1 MLDPSAL
8 IKASFEAGRDLF
20 RATAPEEADVAP
32 AASAPRRTGSVPI
45 RSLGPSHRERITEHL
60 LALDERDRYLRF
72 GYAANDAQIRRYAD
86 GLNFDRDDIFVT
98 TKVWNTDHGYDETLR
113 AFDKSTGL
121 LGIDEVDLYL
131 IHWPTP
137 ARDIYLDSWRAL
149 IRLREEGRARSI
161 GVSNFHEAHL
171 RKIIDETGVIPAI
184 NQIELH
190 PWLPQ
195 THMRDIDARLG
206 IKTEAWSPLGS
217 GRLIDDP
224 VIADYVQGIWQPL
237 MEAARARGEL
247 SAELDERFA
256 WEILLGRDRTVN
268 AFALPGG
275 YLGVHLGLVGVVA
288 TRDELASV
296 LAHELSHVT
305 QRHQQEQTAMAARP
319 RQQASQWR
327 VHQGITQAQPGKPG
341 HESATCPFKKRPG
354 TSPQQGIENRCAGRT
369 AF

>member
-1 MLDPSAL
+1 MTFAPLVEMNDGRSIPVIGFGVWQVPDDVVVDATLKALEVGYRHIDTAYLYLNERGVGEALRRSGLD
-8 IKASFEAGRDLF
+8 R
-20 RATAPEEADVAP
+20 
-32 AASAPRRTGSVPI
+32 
-45 RSLGPSHRERITEHL
+45 
-60 LALDERDRYLRF
+60 
-72 GYAANDAQIRRYAD
+72 N
-86 GLNFDRDDIFVT
+86 DIFVT

-224 VIADYVQGIWQPL
+224 VIGEIAAKHGKSPAQVMVRWSLQLGNIVLPKSVTPERIEQNIDVFDFVLDDAD
-237 MEAARARGEL
+237 
-247 SAELDERFA
+247 
-256 WEILLGRDRTVN
+256 
-268 AFALPGG
+268 
-275 YLGVHLGLVGVVA
+275 
-288 TRDELASV
+288 
-296 LAHELSHVT
+296 
-305 QRHQQEQTAMAARP
+305 MAAI
-319 RQQASQWR
+319 A
-327 VHQGITQAQPGKPG
+327 TL
-341 HESATCPFKKRPG
+341 ES
-354 TSPQQGIENRCAGRT
+354 GRRT
-369 AF
+369 GPNPDEFNEA

>member
-1 MLDPSAL
+1 MAFAPLVEMNDGRSIPVIGFGVWQVPDDVVVDATLKAL
-8 IKASFEAGRDLF
+8 EVGYRHIDTAYLYLNERGVGEAL
-20 RATAPEEADVAP
+20 
-32 AASAPRRTGSVPI
+32 RRS
-45 RSLGPSHRERITEHL
+45 
-60 LALDERDRYLRF
+60 
-72 GYAANDAQIRRYAD
+72 
-86 GLNFDRDDIFVT
+86 GLDRDDIFVT

-195 THMRDIDARLG
+195 AHMRDIDARLG

-224 VIADYVQGIWQPL
+224 VIAEV
-237 MEAARARGEL
+237 AAKHGKSPAQVMVRWSLQLGNIVLPKSVTPERIEQNIDVFDFV
-247 SAELDERFA
+247 LDDA
-256 WEILLGRDRTVN
+256 D
-268 AFALPGG
+268 
-275 YLGVHLGLVGVVA
+275 
-288 TRDELASV
+288 
-296 LAHELSHVT
+296 
-305 QRHQQEQTAMAARP
+305 MAAI
-319 RQQASQWR
+319 A
-327 VHQGITQAQPGKPG
+327 TL
-341 HESATCPFKKRPG
+341 ES
-354 TSPQQGIENRCAGRT
+354 GRRT
-369 AF
+369 GPNPDEFNEA

>member
-1 MLDPSAL
+1 MAFAPLVEMNDGRSIPVIGFGVWQVPDDVVVDATLKAL
-8 IKASFEAGRDLF
+8 EVGYRHIDTAYLYLNERGVGEAL
-20 RATAPEEADVAP
+20 
-32 AASAPRRTGSVPI
+32 RRS
-45 RSLGPSHRERITEHL
+45 
-60 LALDERDRYLRF
+60 
-72 GYAANDAQIRRYAD
+72 
-86 GLNFDRDDIFVT
+86 GLDRDDIFVT

-195 THMRDIDARLG
+195 THLRDIDARLG

-224 VIADYVQGIWQPL
+224 VIAEV
-237 MEAARARGEL
+237 AAKHGKSPAQVMVRWSIQLGNIVLPKSVTPERIEQNIDVFDFV
-247 SAELDERFA
+247 LDDA
-256 WEILLGRDRTVN
+256 D
-268 AFALPGG
+268 
-275 YLGVHLGLVGVVA
+275 
-288 TRDELASV
+288 
-296 LAHELSHVT
+296 
-305 QRHQQEQTAMAARP
+305 MAAI
-319 RQQASQWR
+319 A
-327 VHQGITQAQPGKPG
+327 TL
-341 HESATCPFKKRPG
+341 ES
-354 TSPQQGIENRCAGRT
+354 GRRT
-369 AF
+369 GPNPDEFNEA

>member
-1 MLDPSAL
+1 MTFAPLVEMNDGRSIPVIGFGVWQVPDDVVVDATLKAL
-8 IKASFEAGRDLF
+8 EVGYRHIDTAYLYLNERGVGEAL
-20 RATAPEEADVAP
+20 
-32 AASAPRRTGSVPI
+32 RRSE
-45 RSLGPSHRERITEHL
+45 L
-60 LALDERDRYLRF
+60 
-72 GYAANDAQIRRYAD
+72 
-86 GLNFDRDDIFVT
+86 DRDDIFVT

-224 VIADYVQGIWQPL
+224 VIAEV
-237 MEAARARGEL
+237 AAKHGKSPAQVMVRWSMQLGNIVLPKSVTPERIEQNIDVFDFV
-247 SAELDERFA
+247 LDDA
-256 WEILLGRDRTVN
+256 D
-268 AFALPGG
+268 
-275 YLGVHLGLVGVVA
+275 
-288 TRDELASV
+288 
-296 LAHELSHVT
+296 
-305 QRHQQEQTAMAARP
+305 MAAI
-319 RQQASQWR
+319 A
-327 VHQGITQAQPGKPG
+327 TL
-341 HESATCPFKKRPG
+341 ES
-354 TSPQQGIENRCAGRT
+354 GRRT
-369 AF
+369 GPNPDEFNEA

>member
-1 MLDPSAL
+1 MTCAPLVEMNDGRSIPVIGFGVWQVPDDVVVDATLKAL
-8 IKASFEAGRDLF
+8 EVGYRHIDTAYLYLNERGVGEAL
-20 RATAPEEADVAP
+20 
-32 AASAPRRTGSVPI
+32 RRS
-45 RSLGPSHRERITEHL
+45 
-60 LALDERDRYLRF
+60 
-72 GYAANDAQIRRYAD
+72 
-86 GLNFDRDDIFVT
+86 GLDRDDIFVT

-224 VIADYVQGIWQPL
+224 VIAEVASKHGKSPAQVMVRWSLQLGNIVLPKSVTPERIEQNIDVFDFV
-237 MEAARARGEL
+237 
-247 SAELDERFA
+247 LDDA
-256 WEILLGRDRTVN
+256 D
-268 AFALPGG
+268 
-275 YLGVHLGLVGVVA
+275 
-288 TRDELASV
+288 
-296 LAHELSHVT
+296 
-305 QRHQQEQTAMAARP
+305 MAAI
-319 RQQASQWR
+319 A
-327 VHQGITQAQPGKPG
+327 TL
-341 HESATCPFKKRPG
+341 ES
-354 TSPQQGIENRCAGRT
+354 GRRT
-369 AF
+369 GPNPDEFNEA

>member
-1 MLDPSAL
+1 MVFAPLVEMNDGRSIPVIGFGVWQVPDDVVVDATLKAL
-8 IKASFEAGRDLF
+8 EVGYRHIDTAYLYLNERGVGEALQ
-20 RATAPEEADVAP
+20 
-32 AASAPRRTGSVPI
+32 
-45 RSLGPSHRERITEHL
+45 RS
-60 LALDERDRYLRF
+60 
-72 GYAANDAQIRRYAD
+72 
-86 GLNFDRDDIFVT
+86 GLDRDDIFVT

-195 THMRDIDARLG
+195 AHMRDIDARLG

-224 VIADYVQGIWQPL
+224 IIGEV
-237 MEAARARGEL
+237 AAKHGKSPAQVMVRWSIQLGNIVL
-247 SAELDERFA
+247 PKSVTPERIEQNIDVF
-256 WEILLGRDRTVN
+256 D
-268 AFALPGG
+268 FALDD
-275 YLGVHLGLVGVVA
+275 A
-288 TRDELASV
+288 D
-296 LAHELSHVT
+296 
-305 QRHQQEQTAMAARP
+305 MAAI
-319 RQQASQWR
+319 A
-327 VHQGITQAQPGKPG
+327 TL
-341 HESATCPFKKRPG
+341 ES
-354 TSPQQGIENRCAGRT
+354 GRRT
-369 AF
+369 GPNPDDFNEA

>member
-1 MLDPSAL
+1 MVFAPLVEMNDGRSIPVIGFGVWQVPDDVVVDATLKAL
-8 IKASFEAGRDLF
+8 EVGYRHIDTAYLYHNERGVGEAL
-20 RATAPEEADVAP
+20 
-32 AASAPRRTGSVPI
+32 RRS
-45 RSLGPSHRERITEHL
+45 
-60 LALDERDRYLRF
+60 
-72 GYAANDAQIRRYAD
+72 
-86 GLNFDRDDIFVT
+86 GLDRDDVFVT

-171 RKIIDETGVIPAI
+171 RKIIDETGVIPAM

-195 THMRDIDARLG
+195 AHMRDIDARLG

-224 VIADYVQGIWQPL
+224 VIADV
-237 MEAARARGEL
+237 AAKHGKSPAQVMVRWSIQLGNIVLPKSVTPERIEQNIDVFDF
-247 SAELDERFA
+247 ELD
-256 WEILLGRDRTVN
+256 DT
-268 AFALPGG
+268 
-275 YLGVHLGLVGVVA
+275 
-288 TRDELASV
+288 D
-296 LAHELSHVT
+296 
-305 QRHQQEQTAMAARP
+305 MAA
-319 RQQASQWR
+319 
-327 VHQGITQAQPGKPG
+327 I
-341 HESATCPFKKRPG
+341 ATLD
-354 TSPQQGIENRCAGRT
+354 SGRRT
-369 AF
+369 GPNPDDFNEA

>member
-1 MLDPSAL
+1 MVFAPLVEMNDSRSIPVIGFGVWQVPDDVVVDATLKALEVGYRHIDTAYLYHNERGVGEALRRSGLD
-8 IKASFEAGRDLF
+8 RN
-20 RATAPEEADVAP
+20 DV
-32 AASAPRRTGSVPI
+32 
-45 RSLGPSHRERITEHL
+45 
-60 LALDERDRYLRF
+60 
-72 GYAANDAQIRRYAD
+72 
-86 GLNFDRDDIFVT
+86 FVT

-195 THMRDIDARLG
+195 TELRGIDTRLG

-224 VIADYVQGIWQPL
+224 VVAEV
-237 MEAARARGEL
+237 AAKHGKSAAQVMVRWSIQLGNIVLPKSVTPARIEQNIDVFDF
-247 SAELDERFA
+247 ELDDA
-256 WEILLGRDRTVN
+256 D
-268 AFALPGG
+268 
-275 YLGVHLGLVGVVA
+275 
-288 TRDELASV
+288 
-296 LAHELSHVT
+296 
-305 QRHQQEQTAMAARP
+305 MAAI
-319 RQQASQWR
+319 A
-327 VHQGITQAQPGKPG
+327 TL
-341 HESATCPFKKRPG
+341 ES
-354 TSPQQGIENRCAGRT
+354 GRRT
-369 AF
+369 GPNPDDFNEA

>member
-1 MLDPSAL
+1 MAFAPLVEMNDGRSIPVIGFGVWQVPDDVVVDATLKAL
-8 IKASFEAGRDLF
+8 EVGYRHIDTAYLYLNERGVGEAL
-20 RATAPEEADVAP
+20 
-32 AASAPRRTGSVPI
+32 RRS
-45 RSLGPSHRERITEHL
+45 
-60 LALDERDRYLRF
+60 
-72 GYAANDAQIRRYAD
+72 
-86 GLNFDRDDIFVT
+86 GLDRDDIFVT

-224 VIADYVQGIWQPL
+224 VIAEV
-237 MEAARARGEL
+237 AAKHGKSPAQVMVRWSMQLGNIVLPKSVTPERIEQNIDVFDFV
-247 SAELDERFA
+247 LDDA
-256 WEILLGRDRTVN
+256 D
-268 AFALPGG
+268 
-275 YLGVHLGLVGVVA
+275 
-288 TRDELASV
+288 
-296 LAHELSHVT
+296 
-305 QRHQQEQTAMAARP
+305 MAAI
-319 RQQASQWR
+319 A
-327 VHQGITQAQPGKPG
+327 TL
-341 HESATCPFKKRPG
+341 ES
-354 TSPQQGIENRCAGRT
+354 GRRT
-369 AF
+369 GPNPDDFNEA

>member
-1 MLDPSAL
+1 MVFAPLVEMNDGRSIPVIGFGVWQVPDDVVVDATLKAL
-8 IKASFEAGRDLF
+8 EVGYRHIDTAYLYHNERGVGEAL
-20 RATAPEEADVAP
+20 
-32 AASAPRRTGSVPI
+32 RRC
-45 RSLGPSHRERITEHL
+45 
-60 LALDERDRYLRF
+60 
-72 GYAANDAQIRRYAD
+72 
-86 GLNFDRDDIFVT
+86 GLDRDDIFVT

-195 THMRDIDARLG
+195 THLRDIDARLG

-224 VIADYVQGIWQPL
+224 VIAEV
-237 MEAARARGEL
+237 AAKHGKSPAQVMIRWSIQLGNIVLPKSVTPVRIEQNIDVFDFV
-247 SAELDERFA
+247 LDDA
-256 WEILLGRDRTVN
+256 D
-268 AFALPGG
+268 
-275 YLGVHLGLVGVVA
+275 
-288 TRDELASV
+288 
-296 LAHELSHVT
+296 
-305 QRHQQEQTAMAARP
+305 MAAI
-319 RQQASQWR
+319 A
-327 VHQGITQAQPGKPG
+327 TL
-341 HESATCPFKKRPG
+341 ES
-354 TSPQQGIENRCAGRT
+354 GRRT
-369 AF
+369 GPNPDDFNEA

>member
-1 MLDPSAL
+1 MAFAPLVEMNDGRSIPVIGFGVWQVPDDVVVDATLKAL
-8 IKASFEAGRDLF
+8 EVGYRHIDTAYLYLNERGVGEAL
-20 RATAPEEADVAP
+20 
-32 AASAPRRTGSVPI
+32 RRS
-45 RSLGPSHRERITEHL
+45 
-60 LALDERDRYLRF
+60 
-72 GYAANDAQIRRYAD
+72 
-86 GLNFDRDDIFVT
+86 GLDRDDIFVT

-131 IHWPTP
+131 IHGPTP

-224 VIADYVQGIWQPL
+224 VIAEV
-237 MEAARARGEL
+237 AAKHGKSPAQVMVRWSMQLGNIVLPKSVTPERIEQNIDVFDFV
-247 SAELDERFA
+247 LDDA
-256 WEILLGRDRTVN
+256 D
-268 AFALPGG
+268 
-275 YLGVHLGLVGVVA
+275 
-288 TRDELASV
+288 
-296 LAHELSHVT
+296 
-305 QRHQQEQTAMAARP
+305 MAAI
-319 RQQASQWR
+319 A
-327 VHQGITQAQPGKPG
+327 TL
-341 HESATCPFKKRPG
+341 ES
-354 TSPQQGIENRCAGRT
+354 GRRT
-369 AF
+369 GPNPDEFNEA

>member
-1 MLDPSAL
+1 MAFAPLVEMNDGRSIPVIGFGVWQVPDDVVVDATLKAL
-8 IKASFEAGRDLF
+8 EVGYRHIDTAYLYHNERGVGEAL
-20 RATAPEEADVAP
+20 
-32 AASAPRRTGSVPI
+32 RRS
-45 RSLGPSHRERITEHL
+45 
-60 LALDERDRYLRF
+60 
-72 GYAANDAQIRRYAD
+72 
-86 GLNFDRDDIFVT
+86 GLDRDDVFIT

-121 LGIDEVDLYL
+121 LGIEEVDLYL

-195 THMRDIDARLG
+195 AHMRDIDARLG

-224 VIADYVQGIWQPL
+224 VIAEV
-237 MEAARARGEL
+237 AAKHGKSPAQVMVRWSIQLGNIVLPKSVTPARIEQNIDVFDFV
-247 SAELDERFA
+247 LDDA
-256 WEILLGRDRTVN
+256 D
-268 AFALPGG
+268 
-275 YLGVHLGLVGVVA
+275 
-288 TRDELASV
+288 
-296 LAHELSHVT
+296 
-305 QRHQQEQTAMAARP
+305 MAAI
-319 RQQASQWR
+319 A
-327 VHQGITQAQPGKPG
+327 TL
-341 HESATCPFKKRPG
+341 ES
-354 TSPQQGIENRCAGRT
+354 GRRT
-369 AF
+369 GPNPDEFNEA

>member
-1 MLDPSAL
+1 MTFAPLVEMNDGRSIPVIGFGVWQVPDDVVVDATLKAL
-8 IKASFEAGRDLF
+8 EVGYRHIDTAYLYLNERGVGEAL
-20 RATAPEEADVAP
+20 
-32 AASAPRRTGSVPI
+32 RRS
-45 RSLGPSHRERITEHL
+45 
-60 LALDERDRYLRF
+60 
-72 GYAANDAQIRRYAD
+72 
-86 GLNFDRDDIFVT
+86 GLDRDDIFVT

-137 ARDIYLDSWRAL
+137 ARDMYLDSWRAL

-224 VIADYVQGIWQPL
+224 VIAEV
-237 MEAARARGEL
+237 AAKHGKSPAQVMVRWSLQLGNIVLPKSVTPERIEQNIDVFDFV
-247 SAELDERFA
+247 LDDA
-256 WEILLGRDRTVN
+256 D
-268 AFALPGG
+268 
-275 YLGVHLGLVGVVA
+275 
-288 TRDELASV
+288 
-296 LAHELSHVT
+296 
-305 QRHQQEQTAMAARP
+305 MAAI
-319 RQQASQWR
+319 A
-327 VHQGITQAQPGKPG
+327 TL
-341 HESATCPFKKRPG
+341 ES
-354 TSPQQGIENRCAGRT
+354 GRRT
-369 AF
+369 GPNPDEFNEA

>member
-1 MLDPSAL
+1 MVFAPLVEMNDGRSIPVIGFGVWQVPDDVVVDATLKALEVGYRHIDTAYLYLNERGVGEALRRSGLD
-8 IKASFEAGRDLF
+8 R
-20 RATAPEEADVAP
+20 
-32 AASAPRRTGSVPI
+32 
-45 RSLGPSHRERITEHL
+45 
-60 LALDERDRYLRF
+60 
-72 GYAANDAQIRRYAD
+72 N
-86 GLNFDRDDIFVT
+86 DIFVT

-149 IRLREEGRARSI
+149 IRLRDEGRARSI

-195 THMRDIDARLG
+195 AHMRDIDARLG

-224 VIADYVQGIWQPL
+224 VIAEV
-237 MEAARARGEL
+237 AAKHGKSPAQVMVRWSIQLGNIVLPKSVTPERIEQNIDVFDF
-247 SAELDERFA
+247 ELDDA
-256 WEILLGRDRTVN
+256 D
-268 AFALPGG
+268 
-275 YLGVHLGLVGVVA
+275 
-288 TRDELASV
+288 
-296 LAHELSHVT
+296 
-305 QRHQQEQTAMAARP
+305 MAAI
-319 RQQASQWR
+319 A
-327 VHQGITQAQPGKPG
+327 TL
-341 HESATCPFKKRPG
+341 ES
-354 TSPQQGIENRCAGRT
+354 GRRT
-369 AF
+369 GPNPDDFNEA

>member
-1 MLDPSAL
+1 MVFAPLVEMNDGRSIPVIGFGVWQVPDDVVVDATLKALEVGYRHIDTAYIYHNERGVGEALRRSGLD
-8 IKASFEAGRDLF
+8 R
-20 RATAPEEADVAP
+20 ADV
-32 AASAPRRTGSVPI
+32 
-45 RSLGPSHRERITEHL
+45 
-60 LALDERDRYLRF
+60 
-72 GYAANDAQIRRYAD
+72 
-86 GLNFDRDDIFVT
+86 FVT

-171 RKIIDETGVIPAI
+171 RKIIDETGVIPAM

-195 THMRDIDARLG
+195 AHMRDIDTRLG

-224 VIADYVQGIWQPL
+224 VIADV
-237 MEAARARGEL
+237 AAKHGKSPAQVMVRWSIQLGNIVLPKSVTPERIEQNIDVFDF
-247 SAELDERFA
+247 ELD
-256 WEILLGRDRTVN
+256 DT
-268 AFALPGG
+268 
-275 YLGVHLGLVGVVA
+275 
-288 TRDELASV
+288 D
-296 LAHELSHVT
+296 
-305 QRHQQEQTAMAARP
+305 MAA
-319 RQQASQWR
+319 
-327 VHQGITQAQPGKPG
+327 I
-341 HESATCPFKKRPG
+341 ATLD
-354 TSPQQGIENRCAGRT
+354 SGRRT
-369 AF
+369 GPNPDDFNEA